1 MMVEALK
8 DKGYNSYAVAIPFA
22 NEVLQIFKLAASVF
36 IMMLSKVAFY
46 SLLVYF
52 ATSMDTQTVA
62 AYQVLM
68 QIYCMFAARR
78 LLKSLLI
85 VGASCGLIFDALL
98 LMLFSNLGFWF
109 DCWWSKCST
118 LVGSNFTLTN
128 TSVAPIPLSIFLF
141 RRLRISNDV
150 IDVHIGDR
158 WFRLY
163 RKL

>member
-68 QIYCMFAARR
+68 QIYCMFAVWE
-78 LLKSLLI
+78 S
-85 VGASCGLIFDALL
+85 
-98 LMLFSNLGFWF
+98 
-109 DCWWSKCST
+109 
-118 LVGSNFTLTN
+118 
-128 TSVAPIPLSIFLF
+128 
-141 RRLRISNDV
+141 
-150 IDVHIGDR
+150 
-158 WFRLY
+158 LY
-163 RKL
+163 RKSHNRLCQNFYMVLNEVCQRQEGC